1 MARHYIATAKFNP
14 YSYQELAAP
23 IARATAI
30 LSQQAANLDEL
41 DYQNASI
48 ANYLDPI
55 LDKRQYDLYQQNK
68 QLLQQATDRLS
79 KYGLDSNTYNTMH
92 NLNTI
97 YMRDIKPIQQA
108 IVSRAQYNAG
118 IAETLSKNP
127 DMELK
132 GPLNRPLDE
141 FYNGVPKANLVSG
154 NAIKK
159 DVSDIAT
166 IYAAAHQV
174 DMTKEKWSTYQ
185 DLVRSQYGYSLPEL
199 EQAKQPGSFEHN
211 MMMQVLM
218 KHGVIDANQ
227 NNLMNDDAA
236 YQKMLMYAQ
245 EGLNSLLGKQTAEIK
260 DNDLDKKQD
269 WIYKQQHLALQ
280 RQAAEGS
287 SSEKTKENT
296 PFIDTRNVTYSTNV
310 DGTTNDFRE
319 WVFMLPAKNQKL
331 YNNALVNV
339 MTGYMPSLDDEFV
352 NELLNA
358 HGTTITFDTEYDRS
372 NGNRANNL
380 VFDIEYIPKD
390 GTTKTHKKVA
400 PEAFGFT
407 ADEWDNI
414 QQLDE
419 VRKFKFT
426 PWELSVEDQIKLG
439 EIFTGC
445 YNVINNLL
453 QQSLN

>member
-1 MARHYIATAKFNP
+1 MARRFISTARFNP

-23 IARATAI
+23 VQRATAI
-30 LSQQAANLDEL
+30 LVQQASYLDEL
-41 DYQNASI
+41 NNQNASI
-48 ANYLDPI
+48 ASYLDPV
-55 LDKRQYDLYQQNK
+55 LDKRQYDIYKQNQ
-68 QLLQQATDRLS
+68 QLLQQATDKLS
-79 KYGLDSNTYNTMH
+79 KYGLDSNTYNTLH
-92 NLNTI
+92 NLNTV
-97 YMRDIKPIQQA
+97 YMQDIKPIQQA
-108 IVSRAQYNAG
+108 IISRAKYNAG

-141 FYNGVPKANLVSG
+141 FYNGVPKVNLVSG

-159 DVSDIAT
+159 DVSDIAEL
-166 IYAAAHQV
+166 YAAAHQV
-174 DMTKEKWSTYQ
+174 GMTKEKWSTYQ

-260 DNDLDKKQD
+260 DNDLEKKQD

-280 RQAAEGS
+280 RQAAEKDSGG
-287 SSEKTKENT
+287 KNKENT
-296 PFIDTRNVTYSTNV
+296 PFIDTRNVTYSTNP
-310 DGTTNDFRE
+310 DGTTNDLRE
-319 WVFMLPAKNQKL
+319 WIFMLPAKNQQL

-339 MTGYMPSLDDEFV
+339 MTGYMPNLDNALV

-358 HGTTITFDTEYDRS
+358 RGTTITFDTEYDRS
-372 NGNRANNL
+372 NMNRSNNL
-380 VFDIEYIPKD
+380 VFNVEYIPK
-390 GTTKTHKKVA
+390 GANTKKHVKIA

-419 VRKFKFT
+419 VKKFKYT
-426 PWELSVEDQIKLG
+426 PWELSVEDQLKLG
-439 EIFTGC
+439 EVFTGC
-445 YNVINNLL
+445 YTVIDSLL
-453 QQSLN
+453 QQMIN